1 MPSSTFFH
9 LNETKQLNIKE
20 ALLSEF
26 SHHSLANA
34 QVARIIKT
42 AGIARGT
49 FYKYF
54 PNLLDA
60 YQWLLGVIMGELQL
74 HPQKLVQGNGTS
86 QEYRE
91 AVHQLILRINNSE
104 YIDFLKMYYVTNEG
118 ILDSGHTN
126 RHMIAQLNSQQWAIM
141 VLCHQAIKESLI
153 TPLRQ
158 VGIEKRLGEALDK
171 IIGG

>member
-91 AVHQLILRINNSE
+91 AVHQLIL
-104 YIDFLKMYYVTNEG
+104 
-118 ILDSGHTN
+118 
-126 RHMIAQLNSQQWAIM
+126 
-141 VLCHQAIKESLI
+141 
-153 TPLRQ
+153 
-158 VGIEKRLGEALDK
+158 
-171 IIGG
+171 

>member
-9 LNETKQLNIKE
+9 LNEDKQLNIKK

-42 AGIARGT
+42 AEIARGT

-91 AVHQLILRINNSE
+91 AIHQLILRINNSE

-118 ILDSGHTN
+118 ILAIQDTN
-126 RHMIAQLNSQQWAIM
+126 RHVATQLNSQQWAIM
-141 VLCHQAIKESLI
+141 VLCHQAIKECLI
-153 TPLRQ
+153 SPRRQ
-158 VGIEKRLGEALDK
+158 IIIEKRLGVALNK